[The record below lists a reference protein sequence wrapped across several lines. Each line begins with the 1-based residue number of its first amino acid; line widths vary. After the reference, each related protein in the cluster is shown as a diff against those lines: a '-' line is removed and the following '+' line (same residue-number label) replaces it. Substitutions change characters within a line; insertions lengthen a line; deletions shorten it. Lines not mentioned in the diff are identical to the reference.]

1 MIHDSS
7 FPVLARDIVAR
18 FGSQAALAELVGVTQ
33 QAVSERCLKG
43 KPLPTLHVLKVEAA
57 TGIPKEDL
65 RPDIYPRDA
74 GPFPAGG
81 AASGAGGESSATRAD
96 PHPDSLSGLT
106 A

>member
-1 MIHDSS
+1 MHDSS
-7 FPVLARDIVAR
+7 FPVLARNIVTQI
-18 FGSQAALAELVGVTQ
+18 GSQAALADIVGVSQ
-33 QAVSERCLKG
+33 QAVSVWCLKA
-43 KPLPTLHVLKVEAA
+43 KPIPAEHVLKVEAA

-74 GPFPAGG
+74 GPFPAGV
-81 AASGAGGESSATRAD
+81 AARGAGGENGATRAD

>member
-1 MIHDSS
+1 MHDSS

-33 QAVSERCLKG
+33 QAVSEWCLKG
-43 KPLPTLHVLKVEAA
+43 KPIPTVHVLKVEAA

-65 RPDIYPRDA
+65 RPDIYPRAA
-74 GPFPAGG
+74 GDIPPGG
-81 AASGAGGESSATRAD
+81 AGTGAGGESSSARAD
-96 PHPDSLSGLT
+96 LPEPLSGLS

>member
-1 MIHDSS
+1 MHDSS

-33 QAVSERCLKG
+33 QAVSEWCLKG
-43 KPLPTLHVLKVEAA
+43 KPIPTVHVLKVEAA

-65 RPDIYPRDA
+65 RPDIYPRAAVDI
-74 GPFPAGG
+74 PPGG
-81 AASGAGGESSATRAD
+81 AGTGAGGESSSARAD
-96 PHPDSLSGLT
+96 LPEPLSGLS